1 MQYIRRAILAV
12 LFLCLP
18 IGGNCEEELTY
29 TIQPGDTLQKLVE
42 EYGVDSVQV
51 EELRSFNKLKSAR
64 EIPPG
69 TKIRF
74 RLGWLKVKPLQAQA
88 LAVSGPVTVMRAG
101 AGEAGAVTRGEGFK
115 PGDVLETGE
124 EGSIMLEFGDGSRLL
139 LQGNSTMTFEIL
151 EAYGDRDVP
160 NIRLRLHRG
169 RIETTVAPN
178 RSSDRRFEIKTPTG
192 SAGARGT
199 RFRVGAD
206 SDKQLLRTE
215 VTHGTVAVEG
225 GGEEL
230 SVAENFGT
238 VVEAGRPP
246 IPPLPLLPAPD
257 LTTIEGYFQRLPFQI
272 AWSAVSGARG
282 YRVQISPASEAG
294 AMRVDTTT
302 EVPSLSVGGLDDGD
316 YLLTV
321 RAIDF
326 HGLEGVDARHTFT
339 LDAHPLPPGL
349 EAPLSGKRLRHS
361 QPVFRWQA
369 VAGAVAYRFQLAA
382 NPAFET
388 PLVDVAE
395 LEGES
400 YTVAEPLAPQRYY
413 WRVASRDAAGE
424 EGLFGDAFEFD
435 VSPPPAPPRDI
446 SIRKT
451 DTELKLRWNEEKPGY
466 RYHLQLANDLE
477 FSELYAERET
487 GETQI
492 ILPRP
497 QQSVYM
503 RIRTLDTDGYPGPF
517 NRPIEIVPPMKH
529 TVPVFLL
536 GIVGLVLI
544 L

>member
-1 MQYIRRAILAV
+1 VQYIRSAILAV
-12 LFLCLP
+12 LLLCLP
-18 IGGNCEEELTY
+18 IGGSCEEELTY
-29 TIQPGDTLQKLVE
+29 TIQPGDTLQKLIE

-74 RLGWLKVKPLQAQA
+74 RLGWLKIKPLQARV

-101 AGEAGAVTRGEGFK
+101 AGEAEAVTRDEGFK

-178 RSSDRRFEIKTPTG
+178 RSPDRRFEIKTPTG

-206 SDKQLLRTE
+206 RDKQLLRTE

-225 GGEEL
+225 GGKEL

-246 IPPLPLLPAPD
+246 IPPLPLLPAAD
-257 LTTIEGYFQRLPFQI
+257 LATIERYFQRLPFQI
-272 AWSAVSGARG
+272 AWNAVSGARG

-302 EVPSLSVGGLDDGD
+302 EVPSLSVDGLDDGD
-316 YLLTV
+316 YLLIV
-321 RAIDF
+321 RAMDF

-361 QPVFRWQA
+361 RPVFRWQA

-382 NPAFET
+382 NSAFET
-388 PLVDVAE
+388 PLVDVVE

-424 EGLFGDAFEFD
+424 EGLFGDVFEFD
-435 VSPPPAPPRDI
+435 VSPPPAPPRNI

-451 DTELKLRWNEEKPGY
+451 DTELKLQWDEEKPGY
-466 RYHLQLANDLE
+466 RYHLQLANDPE
-477 FSELYAERET
+477 FSDLYAERET

-517 NRPIEIVPPMKH
+517 NRSIEIVPPMKH

-536 GIVGLVLI
+536 GIAGLVFI

>member
-1 MQYIRRAILAV
+1 MQYIRSAILAV
-12 LFLCLP
+12 LLLCLP
-18 IGGNCEEELTY
+18 IGGSCEEELTY
-29 TIQPGDTLQKLVE
+29 TIQPGDTLQKLIE

-74 RLGWLKVKPLQAQA
+74 RLGWLKIKPLQARV

-101 AGEAGAVTRGEGFK
+101 AGEAEAVTRDEGFK

-178 RSSDRRFEIKTPTG
+178 RSPDRRFEIKTPTG

-206 SDKQLLRTE
+206 RDKQLLRTE

-225 GGEEL
+225 GGKEL

-246 IPPLPLLPAPD
+246 IPPLPLLPAAD
-257 LTTIEGYFQRLPFQI
+257 LATIERYFQRLPFQI
-272 AWSAVSGARG
+272 AWNAVSGARG

-302 EVPSLSVGGLDDGD
+302 EVPSLSVDGLDDGD
-316 YLLTV
+316 YLLIV
-321 RAIDF
+321 RAMDF

-361 QPVFRWQA
+361 RPVFRWQA

-382 NPAFET
+382 NSAFET
-388 PLVDVAE
+388 PLVDVVE

-424 EGLFGDAFEFD
+424 EGLFGDVFEFD
-435 VSPPPAPPRDI
+435 VSPPPAPPRNI

-451 DTELKLRWNEEKPGY
+451 DTELKLQWDEEKPGY
-466 RYHLQLANDLE
+466 RYHLQLANDPE
-477 FSELYAERET
+477 FSDLYAERET

-517 NRPIEIVPPMKH
+517 NRSIEIVPPMKH

-536 GIVGLVLI
+536 GIAGLVFI